1 MAPERRN
8 VEFKTVDGLTLRA
21 WFFPAGAKGPCI
33 IMAHGFGGLK
43 EHFLSNFANRF
54 QEEGWNVLVYDNR
67 NFGESDGL
75 PRLEIDPAFQVRDYY
90 DAFDYAASLDEVDKT
105 KIAFWGSSMSGG
117 VALSAAAVD
126 HRIRAVVA
134 QVPFVSGA
142 LQSASFAPIIPGL
155 FANRLAIKA
164 GNSSAK
170 IPIIASSLEEAQSGQ
185 SRAVLGQA
193 DAYEFM
199 TKAVKQGGNWENH
212 VTLQTMFHLL
222 SFEPQATI
230 HRIAP
235 TPLLMVVADSDT
247 CIPTAD
253 QLATYQ
259 KALEPK
265 ELHVLRNV
273 GHFDVYDGP
282 GFENNVKVQIDFLKK
297 NL

>member
-1 MAPERRN
+1 
-8 VEFKTVDGLTLRA
+8 
-21 WFFPAGAKGPCI
+21 
-33 IMAHGFGGLK
+33 
-43 EHFLSNFANRF
+43 
-54 QEEGWNVLVYDNR
+54 
-67 NFGESDGL
+67 
-75 PRLEIDPAFQVRDYY
+75 
-90 DAFDYAASLDEVDKT
+90 
-105 KIAFWGSSMSGG
+105 MSGG
-117 VALSAAAVD
+117 AALSAAAVD
-126 HRIRAVVA
+126 HRIRAVIA
-134 QVPFVSGA
+134 QVPFVSGG
-142 LQSASFAPIIPGL
+142 LQSATFAPIIPGL
-155 FANRLAIKA
+155 FANRLDIKA
-164 GNSSAK
+164 GNPSAR
-170 IPIIASSLEEAQSGQ
+170 IPIVASSLEEARSGQ

-199 TKAVKQGGNWENH
+199 MKVVKEGGKWENH
-212 VTLQTMFHLL
+212 VTMQSMFHVLC
-222 SFEPQATI
+222 FEPQATI

-282 GFENNVKVQIDFLKK
+282 GFEDNVKVQINFLTR